1 MPKENDKI
9 SARLHKAIE
18 LAFELHGWD
27 SRKRSKVPYLAHLL
41 SVCAMVQMD
50 GGDEEEAIAALLHD
64 TLEDKAD
71 MIDGAEISCR
81 FGERVLKIIRVS
93 SDTPEDYKGGPK
105 PPWKERKAAYHEHIR
120 HTDKSLL
127 RVTIADKVD
136 NARAILA
143 DHQRIGE
150 ELWEHFNAGKEDQ
163 LWNYQESLQA
173 YDSTGF
179 SSPLLEELRRLVQE
193 LQKQEKPCQELR
205 TKVWPPDWP

>member
-193 LQKQEKPCQELR
+193 LQKQ
-205 TKVWPPDWP
+205 VDAA

>member
-81 FGERVLKIIRVS
+81 FGGRVLKIIRVS

-193 LQKQEKPCQELR
+193 LQKQ
-205 TKVWPPDWP
+205 VDAA

>member
-27 SRKRSKVPYLAHLL
+27 SRKQSPVPYLAHLL

-64 TLEDKAD
+64 ALEDKAD
-71 MIDGAEISCR
+71 LIDGAEISRR
-81 FGERVLKIIRVS
+81 FGERVLGIVRVS
-93 SDTPEDYKGGPK
+93 SDIPEDYKGGPK

-193 LQKQEKPCQELR
+193 LQKQ
-205 TKVWPPDWP
+205 VDAA